1 MQEERRVLKMKNR
14 AGKKGASSWT
24 PIETNQFC
32 TILADLINRFMIT
45 LERKPP
51 KTAST
56 KVVFEKVLVE
66 LKEFPRGTL
75 QKPERRSVKEKEDIR
90 IIALCEK
97 ASSKI

>member
-14 AGKKGASSWT
+14 AAKKGASSWT

-66 LKEFPRGTL
+66 LKKSFQEEHFKSLNG
-75 QKPERRSVKEKEDIR
+75 E
-90 IIALCEK
+90 ALKKKKTSEL
-97 ASSKI
+97 